1 MLQDAENKKSEKKE
15 VVGPPL
21 QTASVSV
28 RALIEE
34 KIIQKRTTGKLVDN
48 PRREGEIENYFA
60 NYIYIFRTMMI

>member
-1 MLQDAENKKSEKKE
+1 MQDAENKKSEKKE

-34 KIIQKRTTGKLVDN
+34 KIIQKRTTGKIIQNERTIDN
-48 PRREGEIENYFA
+48 FVNYKLLHFS
-60 NYIYIFRTMMI
+60 

>member
-1 MLQDAENKKSEKKE
+1 LQDAENKKSEKKE

-34 KIIQKRTTGKLVDN
+34 KIIQKRTTGKELLGL
-48 PRREGEIENYFA
+48 PS
-60 NYIYIFRTMMI
+60 

>member
-1 MLQDAENKKSEKKE
+1 VLQDAENKKNEKKE

-34 KIIQKRTTGKLVDN
+34 KIIQKRTTGKIV
-48 PRREGEIENYFA
+48 
-60 NYIYIFRTMMI
+60 